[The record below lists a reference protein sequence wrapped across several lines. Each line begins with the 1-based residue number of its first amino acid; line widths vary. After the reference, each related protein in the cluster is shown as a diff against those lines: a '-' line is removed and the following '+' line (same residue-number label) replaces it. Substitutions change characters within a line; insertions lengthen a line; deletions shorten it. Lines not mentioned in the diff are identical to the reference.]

1 MTTMTAT
8 DPAIEEFATAVRAA
22 LGDLPADEVD
32 DLTDGLEADL
42 TERKA
47 DGGPALGDPASY
59 AEELRSA
66 AGLPPR
72 GPAQRPGLVDTELIR
87 HNLRQLRD
95 DTARVI
101 RSNPFLSGTADLLA
115 SMRPAWWVARGLLLF
130 GLFSI
135 SWLNSSGERIP
146 EAIWVVAAAWVVVSV
161 QWGRGRWL
169 PRTGRRVIPIVATI
183 VALLAIGPVAVAIDV
198 YNTRQDYQLYG
209 DEYNGP
215 LGLQLEGQTVS
226 NVFAY
231 GADGELLTDVQL
243 FDQNG
248 EPLNITDPQYGETF
262 FEGNQGDDLVLLVPR
277 DSAPGAGGW
286 NVFPLMQREADCYD
300 ETLACARR
308 SSDTEP
314 PFERVQPLIGATLP
328 MSPTNAPTDDD
339 DK

>member
-1 MTTMTAT
+1 MTTITAT

-47 DGGPALGDPASY
+47 DGGPALGDPVSY

-72 GPAQRPGLVDTELIR
+72 GPAQRPSLVDTELIR

-101 RSNPFLSGTADLLA
+101 RSNPFLSGTADLLT
-115 SMRPAWWVARGLLLF
+115 SMRPAWWALRGLLLF

-146 EAIWVVAAAWVVVSV
+146 EAIWVVAAAWVAVSV

-169 PRTGRRVIPIVATI
+169 PRTGRRAIPIVATI

-198 YNTRQDYQLYG
+198 YNTRQDYQRYG
-209 DEYNGP
+209 EEYNGP

-248 EPLNITDPQYGETF
+248 EPLNVMDPQYGETF

-300 ETLACARR
+300 ETLSCARR
-308 SSDTEP
+308 SSDTTP
-314 PFERVQPLIGATLP
+314 PFERVQPLIGATVP
-328 MSPTNAPTDDD
+328 MSPTNAPSAED